1 MPAEPGQLRA
11 QATAPRRRG
20 AVLRRCPG
28 RGAQQHQGA
37 VPAGP
42 GARATSPQDSCRAAR
57 VPVCCPPCLRE
68 TRCIRQIGEG
78 AGLTVESCLD
88 TEAMLPGPCKS
99 ADPQTTSRRVGG
111 AAGPGEGGKRGR
123 TRRRRHLR
131 QCARNA
137 LAHVSRVVLSC
148 RRRCWSRGRQS
159 KRCRAGKQA
168 MLAPRCQRTITYA
181 HNRKP
186 LT

>member
-1 MPAEPGQLRA
+1 MSCATCLVADDSTPAGKALSKACLLNLASCALKLQRHGDAVQYCGDVLAAEPDNIKALY
-11 QATAPRRRG
+11 RRG
-20 AVLRRCPG
+20 QVRGPLALRTPVVLPAFQFAVRR
-28 RGAQQHQGA
+28 
-37 VPAGP
+37 
-42 GARATSPQDSCRAAR
+42 
-57 VPVCCPPCLRE
+57 
-68 TRCIRQIGEG
+68 
-78 AGLTVESCLD
+78 
-88 TEAMLPGPCKS
+88 PCKS